1 LLSILPELV
10 DNVTK
15 VLPIVDSQVD
25 ILTKVLSV
33 IDLQADTINN
43 TYIKY
48 LAENHVYII
57 NMQKMALN
65 ILTVKVNVK
74 PTIGST

>member
-1 LLSILPELV
+1 MLSILPELV

-15 VLPIVDSQVD
+15 VLSLV
-25 ILTKVLSV
+25 
-33 IDLQADTINN
+33 DLQADTINN

>member
-1 LLSILPELV
+1 MV

-15 VLPIVDSQVD
+15 VLSLV
-25 ILTKVLSV
+25 
-33 IDLQADTINN
+33 DLQADTINN

-74 PTIGST
+74 PTIGSTWSSPLGYHWGLFKS